1 MLTVQ
6 SQSLTILIIAS
17 KYVLTV
23 CTYCRT
29 KPAERSHAAGSGEE
43 VTATTPCEAYNLVN
57 FDHEYEDL
65 FAYQKRECETPIA
78 QHPANTPINET
89 PIAQRPANTPI
100 NETPI
105 AERPANTPI
114 NETPI
119 AQRPANTPIN
129 ETPIAQCPADTPI
142 NKSGDEDVSETA
154 QSS

>member
-1 MLTVQ
+1 MYVNSAISVIDHSYN
-6 SQSLTILIIAS
+6 SQ
-17 KYVLTV
+17 YVLTV

-78 QHPANTPINET
+78 Q
-89 PIAQRPANTPI
+89 
-100 NETPI
+100 
-105 AERPANTPI
+105 
-114 NETPI
+114 
-119 AQRPANTPIN
+119 RPANTPIN